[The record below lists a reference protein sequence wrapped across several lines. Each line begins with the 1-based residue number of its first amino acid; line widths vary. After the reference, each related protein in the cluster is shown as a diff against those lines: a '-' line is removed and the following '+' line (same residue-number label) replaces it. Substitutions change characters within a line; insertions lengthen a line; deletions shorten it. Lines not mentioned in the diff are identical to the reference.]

1 MAITTT
7 ADLNGLYNQIYERA
21 IFVLRESNL
30 MVQLVSNY
38 SANNFYTRNLT
49 TRGQFS
55 VETVTEGVDYAN
67 AQSFGKTLVGSLTP
81 QERMVQA
88 VITDIEIMNDP
99 DNTVA
104 DASQEMGAG
113 MAAKID
119 TDLLGVFASFTTD
132 KGTGAGQLATI
143 ATVAAGISVLQARQA
158 LNDGVINVVLHPY
171 SWFNIFKQL
180 GQPVANAAFLGDL
193 ANQALKDYFVGNW
206 LGVRWFT
213 SAGISVDGSGDAVNG
228 IFTQS
233 AIAFDS
239 RIAPYAET
247 QRDASLRA
255 TEFNLVSAYAVGLG
269 KRANLGVK
277 YTCAA
282 DEPTS

>member
-7 ADLNGLYNQIYERA
+7 ADLNGLYNEIYERA

-38 SANNFYTRNLT
+38 SANNFYTRNMT

-67 AQSFGKTLVGSLTP
+67 AQSFGKTLVGTLTP
-81 QERMVQA
+81 QERMIQA

-113 MAAKID
+113 MAAKVD
-119 TDLLGVFASFTTD
+119 TDLLGVFASFSTD
-132 KGTGAGQLATI
+132 IGSAGSSATI
-143 ATVAAGISVLQARQA
+143 SKIAAGISVLQTRQA
-158 LNDGVINVVLHPY
+158 LQDGVINVVLHPY
-171 SWFNIFKQL
+171 AWHDIWVLL
-180 GQPVANAAFLGDL
+180 GQPVVSQSFLGDL
-193 ANQALKDYFVGNW
+193 ANQALKDYFVGSW
-206 LGVRWFT
+206 LNARWFT
-213 SAGISVDGSGDAVNG
+213 SANISVDANDDAVNG

-233 AIAFDS
+233 SIAFDS
-239 RIAPYAET
+239 RISPYIET
-247 QRDASLRA
+247 ERDSSLRA
-255 TEFNLVSAYAVGLG
+255 TEFNMVSAYGVGLG
-269 KRANLGVK
+269 KRPLFGVK
-277 YTCAA
+277 YTTDCSV
-282 DEPTS
+282 PS